1 MKKGKS
7 RIIKPN
13 LVWYKKISL
22 KYNLSTHCPF
32 ANINRCPIYF
42 ISFANLKFLG
52 ATGLDKEEEKKILEY
67 WKKNELFPKMREEEP
82 SVYSGGDGD
91 YVYGMGKWFGIE
103 NFCPEVTGKYFGLF
117 ATVISRYV
125 DELDV
130 DNAQR
135 YLTEKGIGSEG
146 WRWNYHSVT
155 PHHHTDCLLYSLL
168 LVNKKKVKEKINITD
183 LSNKQKNDYKKH
195 EYKCKDQI
203 YVPGTSQYFRSNDIV
218 VNKVQMT
225 IGDSILKLLLRFLVE
240 LKKRNGGWVS
250 RATIL
255 DENIFNSSDPDNPQG
270 IEDFRKFYEL
280 RKALKGYLLK
290 KDSDK
295 FIENDRKGRYRIST
309 HPDFITYNKKK
320 LLNHKDPKIRKL
332 AEELP

>member
-1 MKKGKS
+1 MNNSLDKLNKVFEISDLCYLQEKEKS
-7 RIIKPN
+7 LSKLNEELEREFQSGSVTYSTLEVYFMVILNTIKHLINCRVDFDINEFNNLIERKINKSSSSIIF
-13 LVWYKKISL
+13 KKISERVL
-22 KYNLSTHCPF
+22 LT
-32 ANINRCPIYF
+32 
-42 ISFANLKFLG
+42 LE
-52 ATGLDKEEEKKILEY
+52 KEFQYLIDEITRFSK
-67 WKKNELFPKMREEEP
+67 
-82 SVYSGGDGD
+82 
-91 YVYGMGKWFGIE
+91 
-103 NFCPEVTGKYFGLF
+103 GLF
-117 ATVISRYV
+117 QDYMLTWISK
-125 DELDV
+125 EI
-130 DNAQR
+130 
-135 YLTEKGIGSEG
+135 E
-146 WRWNYHSVT
+146 
-155 PHHHTDCLLYSLL
+155 
-168 LVNKKKVKEKINITD
+168 KEKTAVLKNVKRDIEIQRKRFELKSSKIIISDEQQEDIN
-183 LSNKQKNDYKKH
+183 KH

-255 DENIFNSSDPDNPQG
+255 DENIFKSSDSDNPQG

-309 HPDFITYNKKK
+309 HPDFITYNKEK
-320 LLNHKDPKIRKL
+320 LLNHKDPQIRKL
-332 AEELP
+332 AEKLPNIRK